1 MLRGTT
7 IFKCNNCKK
16 KFKGLDIEYNCTSL
30 SNPQRCPYC
39 GSFHTMPSGC
49 GNFYRST
56 YETIWK
62 RMDESGEHEVTC
74 FYEQDKLTESIDE
87 CNEWNEQDEES
98 KAADEVKNKE
108 RSSKDELSF
117 FDYLLIVILLIVSS
131 FSDLLDSIK
140 SVFNRNNG
148 LP

>member
-1 MLRGTT
+1 MLKGTT
-7 IFKCNNCKK
+7 IFKCDNCKK

-39 GSFHTMPSGC
+39 GSFHTMPSGSE
-49 GNFYRST
+49 NFYRST

-74 FYEQDKLTESIDE
+74 FYEQSKLTESIDE

-98 KAADEVKNKE
+98 KAEEEVENKE
-108 RSSKDELSF
+108 KNSKEKLSF
-117 FDYLLIVILLIVSS
+117 LDYFLIAILLIVSL
-131 FSDLLDSIK
+131 FKGMLDSIK
-140 SVFNRNNG
+140 NAFEKK
-148 LP
+148 

>member
-1 MLRGTT
+1 MLKGTT
-7 IFKCNNCKK
+7 IFKCDNCKK

-39 GSFHTMPSGC
+39 GSFHTMPSGSE
-49 GNFYRST
+49 NFYRST

-74 FYEQDKLTESIDE
+74 FYEQGKLTESIHE
-87 CNEWNEQDEES
+87 CNEWNQLDEES
-98 KAADEVKNKE
+98 QIEEEQNKVM
-108 RSSKDELSF
+108 SSKDKLSF
-117 FDYLLIVILLIVSS
+117 FDYFLISILLIVSL
-131 FSDLLDSIK
+131 FTDLLDSIK

>member
-7 IFKCNNCKK
+7 IFKCDNCKK
-16 KFKGLDIEYNCTSL
+16 KFKGLDIEYNCISL

-39 GSFHTMPSGC
+39 GSFHTIPSGSEI
-49 GNFYRST
+49 FFRST

-74 FYEQDKLTESIDE
+74 FYEQGKLTESIDE

-98 KAADEVKNKE
+98 KAEEEQNKE
-108 RSSKDELSF
+108 NSSKDKFSF
-117 FDYLLIVILLIVSS
+117 FDYCLIVIVLIISV
-131 FSDLLDSIK
+131 FTDLLDSIK
-140 SVFNRNNG
+140 GVFEKK
-148 LP
+148 

>member
-7 IFKCNNCKK
+7 IFKCDNCKK

-39 GSFHTMPSGC
+39 GSFHAIPSGSEI
-49 GNFYRST
+49 FFRST

-74 FYEQDKLTESIDE
+74 FYEQGKLTESIDE
-87 CNEWNEQDEES
+87 CMSGTNRM
-98 KAADEVKNKE
+98 KRAKLKKNKIKKIAV
-108 RSSKDELSF
+108 RINSPS
-117 FDYLLIVILLIVSS
+117 LITV
-131 FSDLLDSIK
+131 
-140 SVFNRNNG
+140 
-148 LP
+148 

>member
-7 IFKCNNCKK
+7 IFKCDNCKK

-39 GSFHTMPSGC
+39 GSFHTIPSGSEIFFC
-49 GNFYRST
+49 ST

-74 FYEQDKLTESIDE
+74 FYEQGKLTESIDE

-98 KAADEVKNKE
+98 KAEEEQNKE
-108 RSSKDELSF
+108 NSSKDKFSF
-117 FDYLLIVILLIVSS
+117 FDYCLIVIVLIISVST
-131 FSDLLDSIK
+131 DLLDSIK
-140 SVFNRNNG
+140 GVFEKK
-148 LP
+148 

>member
-7 IFKCNNCKK
+7 IFKCENCKK

-39 GSFHTMPSGC
+39 GSFHTMPSGS

-74 FYEQDKLTESIDE
+74 FYEKGKLTESIDE
-87 CNEWNEQDEES
+87 CNKWNEQDEES
-98 KAADEVKNKE
+98 KAEEEVENKKM
-108 RSSKDELSF
+108 SSKDKFSF
-117 FDYLLIVILLIVSS
+117 FDCFLIAILLIVSL
-131 FSDLLDSIK
+131 FTDMLDLIK
-140 SVFNRNNG
+140 SAFDKK
-148 LP
+148 

>member
-1 MLRGTT
+1 MLRGTI
-7 IFKCNNCKK
+7 IFKCDNCKK
-16 KFKGLDIEYNCTSL
+16 KFKGLDIEYNSTSL

-49 GNFYRST
+49 ENIYRST

-74 FYEQDKLTESIDE
+74 LYEQDKLTESIDE

-98 KAADEVKNKE
+98 KAVEDENKE
-108 RSSKDELSF
+108 RSSKDKLSF
-117 FDYLLIVILLIVSS
+117 LDYFSIIILLIVSS
-131 FSDLLDSIK
+131 FSDLIDSIK
-140 SVFNRNNG
+140 SVFEKK
-148 LP
+148 

>member
-7 IFKCNNCKK
+7 IFKCDNCKK

-39 GSFHTMPSGC
+39 GSFHTMPSGSE
-49 GNFYRST
+49 NFYHST

-74 FYEQDKLTESIDE
+74 FYEKGKLTESIDE

-98 KAADEVKNKE
+98 KAEEEVENKE
-108 RSSKDELSF
+108 KNNKEKLSF
-117 FDYLLIVILLIVSS
+117 LDYFLIAILLIVSL
-131 FSDLLDSIK
+131 FTDMLDLIK
-140 SVFNRNNG
+140 SA
-148 LP
+148 LEKK